1 MNNIQPIT
9 EPGLN
14 YNLSVLCRT
23 YSISTWLCCR
33 PKEIEDQIRMT
44 NRNWKQDWKIHQPSF
59 PTLFFLFSLP
69 PVNPPI
75 SANPQTS
82 ASELHKIRHSTV
94 LTISC
99 ECCQDH
105 FSKCSWVGAAAA
117 DKDLKQSRK
126 GEEISCLF
134 SFLPLDLPS
143 ELPVGRT
150 QVRASS
156 QRSSHEAVHT
166 HQNPRSQDPGSPLT
180 GQWGVKKG
188 WGWDPVEITS
198 PWGEI
203 GWVI

>member
-23 YSISTWLCCR
+23 YSLSTWLCCR
-33 PKEIEDQIRMT
+33 PKEIEDQICMT

-94 LTISC
+94 LTTRLWMLPRPLLKVFLGGRSSC
-99 ECCQDH
+99 RQG
-105 FSKCSWVGAAAA
+105 SKAEQERG
-117 DKDLKQSRK
+117 RNT
-126 GEEISCLF
+126 
-134 SFLPLDLPS
+134 LDLPS

-156 QRSSHEAVHT
+156 QRSSHESVHT
-166 HQNPRSQDPGSPLT
+166 HQNPGSQDPGSPLT

-188 WGWDPVEITS
+188 WGWDPIEITS